1 MIKVKQNAHLHYHSY
16 LEISPVPIL
25 LKFNIDDFL
34 TVGYNWYF
42 ILRLSSQNLLTHK
55 GRPTRGSA
63 FGPDPCN
70 NSLGDLDAEEQMK
83 LSSNCVVENWFLG
96 IYDANCFKRLLN

>member
-1 MIKVKQNAHLHYHSY
+1 MEMLKIKQKAHLHYYSY
-16 LEISPVPIL
+16 LETSPVPIL
-25 LKFNIDDFL
+25 LKFSIDDFL

-42 ILRLSSQNLLTHK
+42 ILCLSSQNLLTPK

-70 NSLGDLDAEEQMK
+70 NLLGDLDAEEQMK
-83 LSSNCVVENWFLG
+83 LSNNCVVEN
-96 IYDANCFKRLLN
+96 